1 MKLADALAATSKH
14 SGPICGV
21 RSVLE
26 RLATTDPDLAAELS
40 TAMADPT
47 TVSSE
52 LSRATFY
59 LASTPGATISGIP
72 QHVIGRPRRGDC
84 GCTK

>member
-26 RLATTDPDLAAELS
+26 RLATTDPELAAEIIAAL
-40 TAMADPT
+40 ADPT
-47 TVSSE
+47 TVSAE

-59 LASTPGATISGIP
+59 LAQEEGATITGIP
-72 QHVIGRPRRGDC
+72 SHILIRHRRGEC

>member
-1 MKLADALAATSKH
+1 MRLAAALAATSKH
-14 SGPICGV
+14 KGPICGV
-21 RSVLE
+21 RVALD
-26 RLATTDPDLAAELS
+26 RLAIIDPDLAAELS

-47 TVSSE
+47 TVSAE

-59 LASTPGATISGIP
+59 LASTPGATISGIS
-72 QHVIGRPRRGDC
+72 QNVLAYHRRGDC

>member
-1 MKLADALAATSKH
+1 MRLAAALAATSKH

-26 RLATTDPDLAAELS
+26 RLATTDPELAAEIIAAL
-40 TAMADPT
+40 ANPT
-47 TVSSE
+47 TIAAE

-59 LASTPGATISGIP
+59 LAREDGATITGIS
-72 QHVIGRPRRGDC
+72 QNVITYHLRGDC

>member
-1 MKLADALAATSKH
+1 MRLAAALAATSKH
-14 SGPICGV
+14 NGPICGV

-26 RLATTDPDLAAELS
+26 RLATTDPELAAEIIAAL
-40 TAMADPT
+40 ADPT

-59 LASTPGATISGIP
+59 LASTPGATITGMS
-72 QHVIGRPRRGDC
+72 QNVITYHRRGDC

>member
-1 MKLADALAATSKH
+1 MRLAAALAATAKH
-14 SGPICGV
+14 KGPICGV
-21 RSVLE
+21 RTVLE

-59 LASTPGATISGIP
+59 LAREDGATITGIS
-72 QHVIGRPRRGDC
+72 QNVITYHLRGDC

>member
-1 MKLADALAATSKH
+1 MRLAAALAATSKH

-26 RLATTDPDLAAELS
+26 RLATTDPELAAEIIAAL
-40 TAMADPT
+40 ANPT
-47 TVSSE
+47 TIAAE

-59 LASTPGATISGIP
+59 LAREDGATITGIP
-72 QHVIGRPRRGDC
+72 SHILIRHRRGEC